1 VTHLTAAQA
10 TSNQRQRYGGR
21 SAFGI
26 LDSGRSAIRDSAGF
40 LRGSGF
46 GVHAPRAP
54 TDGCPHS
61 PFVPQIIGC
70 ARRAAVAT
78 AGGGW
83 LCWCWLLAVA
93 VCCVLLALLGSPWAT
108 PVVAWARSWQ
118 CKSNGVGV
126 DVHVSRRRPT
136 PAPPPT
142 PGRLRLRL
150 HEPKVGWGRCI
161 SAGTSP
167 MQGNRPRHQPLPDR
181 RVVMFLACCSVLAVP

>member
-61 PFVPQIIGC
+61 PFVPAHA
-70 ARRAAVAT
+70 ARRAAGRGGH
-78 AGGGW
+78 GGGW
-83 LCWCWLLAVA
+83 LAVLATLLA

-136 PAPPPT
+136 PAPPT